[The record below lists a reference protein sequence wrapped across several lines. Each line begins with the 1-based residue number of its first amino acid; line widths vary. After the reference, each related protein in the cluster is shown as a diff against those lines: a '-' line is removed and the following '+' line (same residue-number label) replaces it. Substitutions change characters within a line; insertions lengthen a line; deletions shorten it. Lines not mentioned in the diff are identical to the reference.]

1 MDDRKGKKRENR
13 TVWSGLRA
21 ILALVA
27 VLGGMIAQ
35 PARGAQPSG
44 TLQLPGPEAQ
54 GTQRCFKCHGDSQIT
69 SMTAEALAGMVR
81 VPLDRAPVF
90 RPAEEIPKLL
100 VTPASFETSAHGKM
114 QCTECHTGVSTLPH
128 DQQQTTK
135 SCQDCHTTATAELA
149 SGPHSNYIQDGRERP
164 TCAQCHGHYHTM
176 RSLKQ
181 PRSYDSALAIL
192 DMCTKCHVKT
202 DMPRADQTERYA
214 DTIHG
219 STLIQKGLAQAP
231 TCVECHGNH
240 AVLPATDAQSP
251 VNPRRAPETCGKCHE
266 GIVPIYRESIHG
278 QMLAKDEKKA
288 ASCTSCHASHGVA
301 ATDRTFLLSTIREC
315 SDCHLDLA
323 QTYLQSYHG
332 KAAHLGSG
340 DAAVCSSCHGH
351 HDIQPAKDP
360 RSRVNAANLQQ
371 TCSACHENVNQNF
384 VKYITHTDFRNPE
397 KHPVVFWTWVVMMTL
412 VVGTL
417 SVFLPHSFLWFQ
429 RTLLPRLFNPMG
441 HHLGDWRHGSRMVRR
456 FHIVHRITHFLI
468 IVSFM
473 GLVATGFPL
482 KYSTT
487 DWAVR
492 IAGLFGGVRIM
503 GFIHRFLACLTL
515 LYVAIHL
522 TYLAY
527 FFLFRCP
534 RPIWKFLIGPN
545 SMIFSWRD
553 AKDAFAMLRWFLW
566 LGPRP
571 KLDRWTYFEKFDY
584 FGEMWG
590 VVVIGVTGLMLWA
603 PQWFTRWLPGWILN
617 CATVVHSTEALLAAS
632 VIFLVHF
639 FNTHLRPEKFP
650 IDMVMLTGQMSE
662 NEMIEERGAE
672 YNRLVA
678 EGKLE
683 ERIVKPMPVHVRLL
697 GGIVGIAT
705 FLFGIF
711 LIALALSAEY
721 FQISES
727 HAVAHLW
734 EEILK
739 LFR

>member
-1 MDDRKGKKRENR
+1 MDNR
-13 TVWSGLRA
+13 SCAKWTRSVASNSLRA
-21 ILALVA
+21 IRALVV
-27 VLGGMIAQ
+27 VLGLMTAHPAAMAQ
-35 PARGAQPSG
+35 G
-44 TLQLPGPEAQ
+44 TLELPGPEAQ
-54 GTQRCFKCHGDSQIT
+54 GTQRCFKCHGDTQIT

-90 RPAEEIPKLL
+90 RAAEEIAQLL
-100 VTPASFETSAHGKM
+100 VTPTSFETSAHGKM
-114 QCTECHTGVSTLPH
+114 QCTECHTGVTSLPH
-128 DQQQTTK
+128 DQQQITK

-149 SGPHSNYIQDGRERP
+149 AGPHHNEIQDGRERP
-164 TCAQCHGHYHTM
+164 SCAQCHGNYHTM

-181 PRSYDSALAIL
+181 PRSYESALAIL

-219 STLIQKGLAQAP
+219 STLIEKGLSQAP

-240 AVLPATDAQSP
+240 AVLPASDAQSP

-266 GIVPIYRESIHG
+266 GIVPTYRESIHG
-278 QMLAKDEKKA
+278 QMLAKDEKEA
-288 ASCTSCHASHGVA
+288 ASCTSCHASHGVE

-315 SDCHLDLA
+315 SDCHLDVA
-323 QTYLQSYHG
+323 KTYLQSYHG

-360 RSRVNAANLQQ
+360 RSRVNAANLET
-371 TCSACHENVNQNF
+371 TCSACHEGVNQNF

-429 RTLLPRLFNPMG
+429 RTFFQRMFNPLG
-441 HHLGDWRHGSRMVRR
+441 HHLGDRRHGSRMVSR

-482 KYSTT
+482 KYSNTE
-487 DWAVR
+487 WAVR
-492 IAGLFGGVRIM
+492 IAGLFGGVSVM
-503 GFIHRFLACLTL
+503 GGIHRFLACLTV
-515 LYVAIHL
+515 LYAAVHVS
-522 TYLAY
+522 YLMY
-527 FFLFRCP
+527 FFWSQCP
-534 RPIWKFLIGPN
+534 RPIWKFLIGPD
-545 SMIFSWRD
+545 SMVFSWRD
-553 AKDAFAMLRWFLW
+553 VKDAFAMLRWFLW

-571 KLDRWTYFEKFDY
+571 KLDRWAYFEKFDY
-584 FGEMWG
+584 FGEIWG
-590 VVVIGVTGLMLWA
+590 VGVIGLTGLMLWA
-603 PQWFTRWLPGWILN
+603 PQWFTRWLPGWVLN

-662 NEMIEERGAE
+662 NEMREERGAE
-672 YNRLVA
+672 YARLVA

-683 ERIVKPMPVHVRLL
+683 ERIVKPTPLHVRVL
-697 GGIVGIAT
+697 GGVAGIAT

-721 FQISES
+721 FQLAES
-727 HAVAHLW
+727 NAATHLW
-734 EEILK
+734 EQIQK
-739 LFR
+739 LFQ